1 MFTFDPLHLPGPW
14 RVWFR
19 PGRYAALIA
28 DLCAD
33 KSGDAD
39 RIATLERL
47 LSEQRKETARL
58 ATEKMDLATK
68 LMEERQRAHFLE
80 RELEKTKGLLEE
92 AGDVDRAL
100 NEFSAQLEGVE
111 NMKKQYIKTIRTL
124 KLQLRDARST
134 IRALS
139 GEDLDNE
146 LTALPTGRSASSM
159 PSVPREETP
168 APQENVNADIEDDLS
183 PGKPIVFGRTA
194 NPDTGDRENPD
205 DTDWLLPLP
214 PAL

>member
-58 ATEKMDLATK
+58 ATEKMDLATR
-68 LMEERQRAHFLE
+68 LMEERQHGHFLE
-80 RELEKTKGLLEE
+80 RELAKTKDLLEE

-146 LTALPTGRSASSM
+146 LTALPGRTAATI
-159 PSVPREETP
+159 PAAPKNETP
-168 APQENVNADIEDDLS
+168 EPKENVNADIEDDLK
-183 PGKPIVFGRTA
+183 PGTPIIFGRTA
-194 NPDTGDRENPD
+194 SPASGDREAPD
-205 DTDWLLPLP
+205 DTDWLLHLP
-214 PAL
+214 ESL

>member
-58 ATEKMDLATK
+58 ATEKMDLATR
-68 LMEERQRAHFLE
+68 LMEERQHGHFLE
-80 RELEKTKGLLEE
+80 RELAKTKDLLEE

-159 PSVPREETP
+159 PSAPREETP

-194 NPDTGDRENPD
+194 SHDSGDREKPD

>member
-14 RVWFR
+14 RVWLR

-39 RIATLERL
+39 RIEPLGRR
-47 LSEQRKETARL
+47 LSEQRKEAARL
-58 ATEKMDLATK
+58 ATEKMELATK
-68 LMEERQRAHFLE
+68 LMEERQHGHFLE
-80 RELEKTKGLLEE
+80 RELAKTKDLLEE

-139 GEDLDNE
+139 GEDLDNRHRR
-146 LTALPTGRSASSM
+146 PTGPSPSLPPCEPTLNTHRILRITARNGLM
-159 PSVPREETP
+159 PEIR
-168 APQENVNADIEDDLS
+168 L
-183 PGKPIVFGRTA
+183 
-194 NPDTGDRENPD
+194 
-205 DTDWLLPLP
+205 WLLCTIDR
-214 PAL
+214 

>member
-33 KSGDAD
+33 KAGDAD
-39 RIATLERL
+39 RIETLERL
-47 LSEQRKETARL
+47 LSEQRKEAARL
-58 ATEKMDLATK
+58 ATEKMELATK

-159 PSVPREETP
+159 PSPPREETP

-214 PAL
+214 PVL

>member
-14 RVWFR
+14 RVWLR

-39 RIATLERL
+39 RIETLERL
-47 LSEQRKETARL
+47 LSEQRKEAARL
-58 ATEKMDLATK
+58 ATEKMELATK
-68 LMEERQRAHFLE
+68 LMEERQHGHFLE
-80 RELEKTKGLLEE
+80 RELAKTKDLLEE

-146 LTALPTGRSASSM
+146 LTALPG
-159 PSVPREETP
+159 PP
-168 APQENVNADIEDDLS
+168 APEA
-183 PGKPIVFGRTA
+183 GKPPTTPTGSSPSLPPCEPTLNTHRILRITA
-194 NPDTGDRENPD
+194 RNGLMPEIRL
-205 DTDWLLPLP
+205 WLLCTIDR
-214 PAL
+214 

>member
-14 RVWFR
+14 RVWLR

-39 RIATLERL
+39 RIETLERL
-47 LSEQRKETARL
+47 LSEQRKEAARL
-58 ATEKMDLATK
+58 ATEKMELATK
-68 LMEERQRAHFLE
+68 LMEERQHGHFLE
-80 RELEKTKGLLEE
+80 RELAKTKDLLEE

-124 KLQLRDARST
+124 KLQLRDARSAAKT
-134 IRALS
+134 STTSSRRYPDEPPPQFRL
-139 GEDLDNE
+139 LRKTKRLNQRK
-146 LTALPTGRSASSM
+146 TSM
-159 PSVPREETP
+159 PTSRTTSSP
-168 APQENVNADIEDDLS
+168 AP
-183 PGKPIVFGRTA
+183 R
-194 NPDTGDRENPD
+194 
-205 DTDWLLPLP
+205 
-214 PAL
+214 

>member
-14 RVWFR
+14 RVWLR

-39 RIATLERL
+39 RIETLERL
-47 LSEQRKETARL
+47 LSEQRKEAARL
-58 ATEKMDLATK
+58 ATEKMELATK
-68 LMEERQRAHFLE
+68 LMEERQHGHF
-80 RELEKTKGLLEE
+80 LEE

-146 LTALPTGRSASSM
+146 LTALPGRTAATI
-159 PSVPREETP
+159 PAAPKNETP
-168 APQENVNADIEDDLS
+168 EPKENVNADIEDDLK
-183 PGKPIVFGRTA
+183 PGTPIIFGRTA
-194 NPDTGDRENPD
+194 SPASGDREAPD